1 MNPEP
6 LLLAFHVT
14 LALGLTILLGIQI
27 VALGRIRTAVT
38 PEQRRPLSS
47 SIMAA
52 ITAVPIVTLVVAVTG
67 GMLLGQG
74 ARGGPWI
81 GAGVFSAL
89 VIATTALWTLRQ
101 ARRGHDR
108 RGRRLGSAITA
119 AQSGCSGVHPRG
131 RLPDGLPAR
140 HRRGCPEPRA
150 RCHRGDRGGLLDHA
164 EDTSNDVTALPALP
178 APARPDRG
186 TQAKRAAAPA
196 EVPHYAARR

>member
-14 LALGLTILLGIQI
+14 LALGLTILLGSQI

-47 SIMAA
+47 PIMAA

-119 AQSGCSGVHPRG
+119 AQWGAPAFTLAAAFLMAYR
-131 RLPDGLPAR
+131 PDTV
-140 HRRGCPEPRA
+140 
-150 RCHRGDRGGLLDHA
+150 GGALSPVLVA
-164 EDTSNDVTALPALP
+164 IAVTAAGFRTTQRTPA
-178 APARPDRG
+178 
-186 TQAKRAAAPA
+186 TT
-196 EVPHYAARR
+196 